1 MRLLISCYEPKGY
14 GGAATIAYEM
24 CRAFQQMGVEAGY
37 LNIISDFDADYFRFK
52 YGANFANPEKLGNVF
67 TSFVDSEQYS
77 TPQLAVISGV
87 AKFKPDVILACG
99 YIAAL
104 ALKISVPEIPL
115 VYLTTGCKQ
124 AQIYLQ
130 KDEDLDAISLYS
142 DLLNLDWPPKI
153 YDHDEKQASELA
165 DLIITHSDQT
175 KQFYHAFFSQVE
187 GKIHNRVF
195 WLAHGIIRHV
205 RKYQASSKPF
215 FNRNIDLLFVSS
227 DWCRTEK
234 NYPFVAAI
242 AAGLPDA
249 NIHIVGEI
257 PYAITG
263 VSNHATIPDFKTL
276 YELMGNSKTIVSPSR
291 LDPAP
296 GILFEG
302 AVMGCNIVASR
313 NCGNWRLCNPNL
325 VVEDF
330 TPQHFIEKIKTSLT
344 DKLPDGLAEI
354 EAATDIAELLELL
367 KLAASIEWD

>member
-1 MRLLISCYEPKGY
+1 
-14 GGAATIAYEM
+14 
-24 CRAFQQMGVEAGY
+24 MGVEAGY

-52 YGANFANPEKLGNVF
+52 YGANFANPEKLENVF
-67 TSFVDSEQYS
+67 TSFVDGEQYS
-77 TPQLAVISGV
+77 TPQPAVISGV

-124 AQIYLQ
+124 AQIYMQ
-130 KDEDLDAISLYS
+130 KDEDLDAISLYN
-142 DLLNLDWPPKI
+142 DLQNLDWPPKI
-153 YDHDEKQASELA
+153 YNNDEKQASELA

-175 KQFYHAFFSQVE
+175 KQFYHSFFSQVE

-195 WLAHGIIRHV
+195 CVAHGIIQQV

-215 FNRNIDLLFVSS
+215 SDRKVDVLFVSN
-227 DWCRTEK
+227 DWRRTEK

-257 PYAITG
+257 PYAIPG
-263 VSNHATIPDFKTL
+263 VTNRGIISDFKTL
-276 YELMGNSKTIVSPSR
+276 YDLMGDSKTLVSPSR
-291 LDPAP
+291 LDAAP
-296 GILFEG
+296 GILSEG

-325 VVEDF
+325 LVEDF
-330 TPQHFIEKIKTSLT
+330 TPRGFIDKIKTSLT
-344 DKLPDGLAEI
+344 GKLPDGLAEI
-354 EAATDIAELLELL
+354 EAATDITELFELL
-367 KLAASIEWD
+367 KLAATIE